1 MWNRQTAAAHS
12 RPPRGVPEF
21 AESSS
26 LDRSSLARGTVTIKI
41 ILRSDTIN
49 EPWTRA
55 ALRIDDVVDKESQA
69 APPGVRGQ
77 AAGTVHASDAE
88 TSDLVDV
95 LALVIEE

>member
-1 MWNRQTAAAHS
+1 MCGIDKRPRLIRPAAR
-12 RPPRGVPEF
+12 RPGVRGVGPRSIARRSRVE
-21 AESSS
+21 
-26 LDRSSLARGTVTIKI
+26 LDDNDL
-41 ILRSDTIN
+41 LRSDTTN

-55 ALRIDDVVDKESQA
+55 ALRIDDVVDEESQA